1 MKNVN
6 EGITSQKIP
15 FVSAITLETSL
26 VSRYSQVM
34 AKTDTKGLDAN
45 IEPKNELCFD
55 ISETATMI
63 IDVIKNFNTKY
74 VIKFLC
80 IPILV

>member
-15 FVSAITLETSL
+15 FVRSITLETSL

-34 AKTDTKGLDAN
+34 AKTDTKGSDGN
-45 IEPKNELCFD
+45 IETKNERSFD
-55 ISETATMI
+55 FSQTATMI
-63 IDVIKNFNTKY
+63 IDVIKNVNTKY

-80 IPILV
+80 IRKLD